1 MTEYVKARGET
12 LGNRNSNPAET
23 LNLINKLT
31 KWGQGECFQLRLKLK
46 YCNGRSNT
54 ESEGKG
60 YRMAREMFDNPA
72 FLIAVGKA
80 FAADAV
86 EPEKGLYEV
95 TFGQLAMSSF
105 KVGL

>member
-1 MTEYVKARGET
+1 
-12 LGNRNSNPAET
+12 
-23 LNLINKLT
+23 
-31 KWGQGECFQLRLKLK
+31 
-46 YCNGRSNT
+46 
-54 ESEGKG
+54 
-60 YRMAREMFDNPA
+60 MAREMFDNPA

-80 FAADAV
+80 FAADTV